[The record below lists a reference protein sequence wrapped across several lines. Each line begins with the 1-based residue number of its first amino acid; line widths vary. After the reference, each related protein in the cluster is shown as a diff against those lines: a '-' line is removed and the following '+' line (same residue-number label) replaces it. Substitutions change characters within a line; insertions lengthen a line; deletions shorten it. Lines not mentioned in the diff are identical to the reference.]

1 MQIPCR
7 VSVGWTICSMNKSF
21 FGFFSSFELL
31 DENKSVVVVLV
42 VVVVVIGSMDHS
54 LVFGLYFHSIPLGG
68 FGKG

>member
-1 MQIPCR
+1 
-7 VSVGWTICSMNKSF
+7 MNKSF

-42 VVVVVIGSMDHS
+42 VVVVVVVVGSMDHS